1 MNQWT
6 SNSTSGPWSDPT
18 SSRKIHQTSRC
29 LYKGLDELSGE
40 HQGRGRFFFFLS
52 YSCDFHTICLL
63 NSGKFE
69 CYTHHQASRGG
80 LSLNFKTARCIT
92 QHFQMSMQIYT
103 NFWSKYMSSNIQWV
117 GQQDAVCS
125 GSKIP
130 CELWCGHL
138 ATHSRVQSPVNAQ
151 WMPSRCRA
159 KIPGRTKIIDRM
171 GHVGTLVFPPKKT
184 KKQPG
189 VRIRLSSSKFL
200 QTASVTTCCTAGW
213 HPGECSDD
221 SIAREEVRSSE
232 NERLRF
238 SLVFGIQICICFLP
252 FFCCK
257 FFLRRFSWC
266 DEFWCHPC
274 QWHQPVTKHWFLS
287 AWTARPWYVHQEIQ
301 RPLQTY
307 TNMNV

>member
-40 HQGRGRFFFFLS
+40 HQGKGRFFLS
-52 YSCDFHTICLL
+52 YSCDFHMICLL
-63 NSGKFE
+63 NSGEFE
-69 CYTHHQASRGG
+69 CHTHHQASRGG
-80 LSLNFKTARCIT
+80 LSLNFPDCKMYHTALSDE
-92 QHFQMSMQIYT
+92 HANIYE
-103 NFWSKYMSSNIQWV
+103 FLIKVHVFKYTV

-171 GHVGTLVFPPKKT
+171 GRVGTLVFPPKNPRSN
-184 KKQPG
+184 QGFALDFHLPNSC
-189 VRIRLSSSKFL
+189 RQL
-200 QTASVTTCCTAGW
+200 QSLHACTAGW

-221 SIAREEVRSSE
+221 SIAREEVRSS
-232 NERLRF
+232 
-238 SLVFGIQICICFLP
+238 
-252 FFCCK
+252 
-257 FFLRRFSWC
+257 
-266 DEFWCHPC
+266 
-274 QWHQPVTKHWFLS
+274 
-287 AWTARPWYVHQEIQ
+287 
-301 RPLQTY
+301 
-307 TNMNV
+307 